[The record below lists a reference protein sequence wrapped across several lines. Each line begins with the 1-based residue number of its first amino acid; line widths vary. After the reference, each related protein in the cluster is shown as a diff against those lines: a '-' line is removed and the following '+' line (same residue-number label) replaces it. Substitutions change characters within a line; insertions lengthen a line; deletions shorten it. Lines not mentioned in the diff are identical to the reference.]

1 MDLKEDKKAAFQP
14 LDKKIQRSVEVILE
28 AEKRFGKEGIA
39 VAWTGGKDSTTV
51 LSLVRTIYHGELP
64 FRVVSLDTHEMPK
77 EVYEFRDRLSR
88 EWNFTPIIL
97 KDAEAKKD
105 ADAGDPAG
113 RSFPKTE
120 ALDEGMKGQGIK
132 VLLTGIRWDE
142 HPSRSEAKYFSGDVE
157 PAEVNPLL
165 HFMEKDVWKY
175 IRDNDIPYCGLY
187 DKGYRS
193 LGCAPGTAAQVSA
206 GEQGDK
212 AADREKIIE
221 NLKELG
227 YF

>member
-14 LDKKIQRSVEVILE
+14 LDKKIQRSIEVILE
-28 AEKRFGKEGIA
+28 AEKRFGKEGVA

-51 LSLVRTIYHGELP
+51 LSLVRTVYHGGLP
-64 FRVVSLDTHEMPK
+64 FRVVSVETHEMPK

-88 EWNFTPIIL
+88 EWNFTPIML
-97 KDAEAKKD
+97 KDAGAKKVVD
-105 ADAGDPAG
+105 AETVC

-120 ALDEGMKGQGIK
+120 ALEEGMKGRGIK
-132 VLLTGIRWDE
+132 ALLTGIRWDE
-142 HPSRSEAKYFSGDVE
+142 HPSCAEAKYFSGDE
-157 PAEVNPLL
+157 GLAEVNPLL
-165 HFMEKDVWKY
+165 HFMEKDVWNY
-175 IRDNDIPYCGLY
+175 IRDNAIPYCGLY

-193 LGCAPGTAAQVSA
+193 LGCAPGTAAQVSV
-206 GEQGDK
+206 GERGDK